1 MIATNLMDIKED
13 EMKLIETTYRT
24 FSGTKTVL
32 EIPKRKPTQWIIN
45 LDNEPK
51 FYVDLYDLSI
61 ESNAMMIS
69 LVLCA
74 KKSIRDVLEVINERN
89 NINLSITKVSKIGI
103 KKKLN
108 SVPKNIN
115 LEPLPEKWLA
125 YSL

>member
-1 MIATNLMDIKED
+1 MIAMNLMDIKED

-24 FSGTKTVL
+24 LSGTKTVL
-32 EIPKRKPTQWIIN
+32 EIAKRKPTQWIIN
-45 LDNEPK
+45 QDDQPK

-61 ESNAMMIS
+61 ESNAMMNS

-74 KKSIRDVLEVINERN
+74 KKSIRDVLETINKRN
-89 NINLSITKVSKIGI
+89 NINLSITKVSKIGV
-103 KKKLN
+103 KKKLK
-108 SVPKNIN
+108 SVPKKIN

>member
-1 MIATNLMDIKED
+1 
-13 EMKLIETTYRT
+13 
-24 FSGTKTVL
+24 
-32 EIPKRKPTQWIIN
+32 
-45 LDNEPK
+45 
-51 FYVDLYDLSI
+51 
-61 ESNAMMIS
+61 MMNS

>member
-1 MIATNLMDIKED
+1 MIATNLMFIKED

-45 LDNEPK
+45 QDNQPK

-61 ESNAMMIS
+61 ESNAMMNS

-74 KKSIRDVLEVINERN
+74 KKSIRDVLEAINKKN
-89 NINLSITKVSKIGI
+89 NINLSITKVSKLGI
-103 KKKLN
+103 KKKLK
-108 SVPKNIN
+108 SVPKSIN